1 MFNQRV
7 DRRAQNQAVLLN
19 HLLVSIKCDALN
31 DPHLNL
37 STTRLPSNDE
47 FRISGLGQRVK

>member
-31 DPHLNL
+31 DPHLDL